1 MITSKELVS
10 GWSNFNKKE
19 SIVFKPKNLYELNLL
34 NIKKII
40 PRGSGLSYGDSSI
53 SPKICSSIFLKKI
66 IMFDKKKG
74 IIECES
80 GVTFNELLKIINVH
94 GWFFY
99 VTPGSSYVSIGGA
112 IASDV
117 HGKNHYLSG
126 SFCNHLVS
134 IKLLCANKKIIT
146 LSKNKNKKLFY
157 ATCGGM
163 GLTGVIISA
172 KFKLKKIH
180 NNLISVNIFKYDN
193 ISSLI
198 NKFNST
204 NNIEYRVAWID
215 LSHQTKINSILF
227 LGNHDTSYREKSIQE
242 KNFKQINISF
252 ISNFFEIN
260 NFLVKIFNK
269 CYFFLHKEGK
279 IKLNLYNFFYPLDK
293 IKNWNKFY
301 GDDGFIQYQFVLPE
315 INFEHN
321 LSRILYIIKKFKNF
335 PILSVLKKFGKKNKN
350 YLSFPQKGFSLA
362 LDFKYS
368 KNLKKM
374 ISEIDK
380 IILELNGRI
389 YLSKDSLMSAKTFK
403 KTYPLQNQF
412 RKILSLNNFQYES
425 LQSKRLK
432 IT

>member
-10 GWSNFNKKE
+10 GWSNYNKKK
-19 SIVFKPKNLYELNLL
+19 SIVFKPKNLDELNLL
-34 NIKKII
+34 ILKKII

-53 SPKICSSIFLKKI
+53 STKICSSIFLKKI

-80 GVTFNELLKIINVH
+80 GVTFNELLKIINPYR
-94 GWFFY
+94 WFFY

-117 HGKNHYLSG
+117 HGKNHHLYG
-126 SFCNHLVS
+126 SFCNHLLS
-134 IKLLCANKKIIT
+134 IKLLFANKKIIT

-180 NNLISVNIFKYDN
+180 NNLISVNILKYDN
-193 ISSLI
+193 ISNLI
-198 NKFNST
+198 NKFNSEK
-204 NNIEYRVAWID
+204 NIEYKVAWID

-227 LGNHDTSYREKSIQE
+227 LGNHDTIHRGKYIQE
-242 KNFKQINISF
+242 KNFKQVNISF
-252 ISNFFEIN
+252 ISKFFKLN

-279 IKLNLYNFFYPLDK
+279 IKLKLYNFFYPLDK

-315 INFEHN
+315 INFEYN
-321 LSRILYIIKKFKNF
+321 LSRIIHIIKKFKNF
-335 PILSVLKKFGKKNKN
+335 PILSVLKQFGKKNKN

-380 IILELNGRI
+380 IILEQNGRI

-412 RKILSLNNFQYES
+412 KKILSLNNFRYES